1 LSRNAHVRRSGIGGN
16 EVERRMNAPAQGSG
30 AAATGL
36 RILVVEDELMISMLI
51 EDMLAELG
59 HEVAGTAA
67 SIEEASRLARSGDF
81 DGALLDVNLNGQTV
95 DAVTSALVDRNIPF
109 VFTTG
114 YGQQGIPEAYR
125 DRPMLQK
132 PYQIEQLSIALN
144 SALNRQQATRRP

>member
-1 LSRNAHVRRSGIGGN
+1 MIASAH
-16 EVERRMNAPAQGSG
+16 GSG
-30 AAATGL
+30 SATAGL
-36 RILVVEDELMISMLI
+36 RILVVEDELMISMLV

-67 SIEEASRLARSGDF
+67 SIEEASRLARFGDF

-95 DAVTSALVDRNIPF
+95 DAVAHALVDRNIPF

-132 PYQIEQLSIALN
+132 PYQIEQLSHALD
-144 SALNRQQATRRP
+144 SALSRQQTTPRS

>member
-1 LSRNAHVRRSGIGGN
+1 MVASAQVSGS
-16 EVERRMNAPAQGSG
+16 VP
-30 AAATGL
+30 TGL
-36 RILVVEDELMISMLI
+36 RILVVEDELMISMLV

-81 DGALLDVNLNGQTV
+81 DGALLDVNLNGSTV
-95 DAVTSALVDRNIPF
+95 DAVADALVGRNIPF

-114 YGQQGIPEAYR
+114 YGQQGVPEAYR

-132 PYQIEQLSIALN
+132 PYQIEQLSRALAR
-144 SALNRQQATRRP
+144 ALSQRDRRS